1 MQKQF
6 VFFSGLAI
14 MISIVLGAM
23 GAHAL
28 KDILSPEQFNSF
40 EVAVKYQGFLS
51 MGVFIIALN
60 TDRFSFPLK
69 RILTAMMIGMLLFSG
84 SIYLLVTFKYLHFTT
99 AFIGPITPIGGSITI
114 ISWIIF
120 LYRLIKN

>member
-1 MQKQF
+1 
-6 VFFSGLAI
+6 

-28 KDILSPEQFNSF
+28 KDILTPEQFNSF

-84 SIYLLVTFKYLHFTT
+84 SIYLLVAFKSLHFSTT
-99 AFIGPITPIGGSITI
+99 FIGPITPIGGAISI
-114 ISWIIF
+114 ISWTIF

>member
-28 KDILSPEQFNSF
+28 KDILTPEQFNSF

-84 SIYLLVTFKYLHFTT
+84 SIYLLVAFKSLHFSTT
-99 AFIGPITPIGGSITI
+99 FIGPITPIGGAISI
-114 ISWIIF
+114 ISWTIF

>member
-1 MQKQF
+1 
-6 VFFSGLAI
+6 
-14 MISIVLGAM
+14 MISIVLGAL

-28 KDILSPEQFNSF
+28 KEILTPDQFNSF

-69 RILTAMMIGMLLFSG
+69 RILTAMLIGMLLFSG
-84 SIYLLVTFKYLHFTT
+84 SIYLLITFKTLHVST
-99 AFIGPITPIGGSITI
+99 AIVGPITPIGGAISIV
-114 ISWIIF
+114 SWIIF
-120 LYRLIKN
+120 LTRLIKN